1 VKPEAI
7 ALDLDRIREL
17 FDTRSHLQMSGV
29 YEGDPNPAWS
39 RLRDHGPLREGTP
52 GGLIGFEGP
61 ELWFGL
67 PEPDRRHFTAFDFA
81 TCDAIVRN
89 PEAFR
94 MSPPEPQGEAE
105 NPTVRLMQMSML
117 TMDGPR
123 HRRYRELVQPS
134 FSPDRMS
141 WWSTNW
147 VRPTIDALIDSFERN
162 GRADL
167 NVEFCAAIPL
177 LTICGSFGIS
187 TDDALDI
194 RAAVKGGGQL
204 ALLQRLPE
212 ILGPI
217 VEARRAEPRD
227 DLISVLVQAELTDE
241 QGERHVLSDL
251 DVLSFSWLLLSAG
264 SGTTWKQ
271 MGITLVAMLERPEW
285 IEAVRKDP
293 AVLGDIVEESARWM
307 PTDPVFSRFA
317 HADVELNGM
326 VVPKGAVVH
335 QCYGAANRDP
345 ARWERPDE
353 FDPTR
358 RRRTH
363 LGFGRG
369 AHVCLGKNLA
379 RTEIIEAIATLV
391 DRLPRLRLD
400 PGAERPEIIGL
411 YERAPTAVPVVWG

>member
-1 VKPEAI
+1 MKRKPI
-7 ALDLDRIREL
+7 ALDLARIRDL

-29 YEGDPNPAWS
+29 YEGDPNPEWN
-39 RLRDHGPLREGTP
+39 RLRERGPLHEGTP
-52 GGLIGFEGP
+52 GRLIGFEGP

-89 PEAFR
+89 SEAFR
-94 MSPPEPQGEAE
+94 MSPPEPQGEQD
-105 NPTVRLMQMSML
+105 NPTIRLMQMSML
-117 TMDGPR
+117 TMDGAR

-134 FSPDRMS
+134 FNPDRMP
-141 WWSTNW
+141 WWTDNW
-147 VRPTIDALIDSFERN
+147 ARPTIESLIDSFEAN

-227 DLISVLVQAELTDE
+227 DLISVLVQAARFVHE
-241 QGERHVLSDL
+241 
-251 DVLSFSWLLLSAG
+251 DV
-264 SGTTWKQ
+264 
-271 MGITLVAMLERPEW
+271 
-285 IEAVRKDP
+285 D
-293 AVLGDIVEESARWM
+293 
-307 PTDPVFSRFA
+307 
-317 HADVELNGM
+317 LNG
-326 VVPKGAVVH
+326 VSIPKGSVVH

-345 ARWERPDE
+345 SRWERPDE
-353 FDPTR
+353 FDPAR
-358 RRRTH
+358 EPHTH

-379 RTEIIEAIATLV
+379 RAESVTAIAALV
-391 DRLPRLRLD
+391 DRLPGLRID
-400 PGAERPEIIGL
+400 PDAEPPQIIGL

>member
-1 VKPEAI
+1 MKRGAI

-17 FDTRSHLQMSGV
+17 FDTRQHLQVSGL
-29 YEGDPNPAWS
+29 YEGDPNPKWNA
-39 RLRDHGPLREGTP
+39 LRERAPLHEGTP
-52 GGLIGFEGP
+52 GGLIDFEGP

-67 PEPDRRHFTAFDFA
+67 PEPDRPHFTAFDFA

-89 PEAFR
+89 SEAFR
-94 MSPPEPQGEAE
+94 MSPPEPQEVVD
-105 NPTVRLMQMSML
+105 NPLLRLMQMSML
-117 TMDGPR
+117 TMDGAR

-134 FSPDRMS
+134 FNPDRMS
-141 WWSTNW
+141 WWTRNW
-147 VRPTIDALIDSFERN
+147 VRPTVDALIGSFEDD

-167 NVEFCAAIPL
+167 NTGFCAAIPL
-177 LTICGSFGIS
+177 LTICGSFGVS
-187 TDDALDI
+187 TGDALDI

-212 ILGPI
+212 VLSPI
-217 VEARRAEPRD
+217 VEARRREPRD
-227 DLISVLVQAELTDE
+227 DLITALVQAELVDE
-241 QGERHVLSDL
+241 NGERHVLSDL

-293 AVLGDIVEESARWM
+293 GMLEAIVEESARWM

-317 HADVELNGM
+317 HEDVDLGGK
-326 VVPKGAVVH
+326 VVPRGAVVH

-345 ARWERPDE
+345 ARWARPDE
-353 FDPTR
+353 FDPAR
-358 RRRTH
+358 ELHRH

-379 RTEIIEAIATLV
+379 RTEILTAIAALV
-391 DRLPRLRLD
+391 ERLPGLRLD
-400 PGAERPEIIGL
+400 PDAERPEIIGL